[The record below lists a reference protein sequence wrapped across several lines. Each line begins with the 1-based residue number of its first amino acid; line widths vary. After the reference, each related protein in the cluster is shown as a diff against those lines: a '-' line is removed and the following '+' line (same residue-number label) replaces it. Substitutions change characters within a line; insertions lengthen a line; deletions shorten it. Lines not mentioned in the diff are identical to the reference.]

1 MKALLSVSATLMLLG
16 LFRGAYAGSVTVQ
29 AMNQEVATNRAIGKV
44 PKGKKCPTLHAYR
57 FRWVCLAIPLIAVQ
71 LPGNNE
77 ETISEVH

>member
-44 PKGKKCPTLHAYR
+44 PKGKKVSDTACLSIQMGMSGDTAYR
-57 FRWVCLAIPLIAVQ
+57 CTVTWEQ
-71 LPGNNE
+71 
-77 ETISEVH
+77 

>member
-44 PKGKKCPTLHAYR
+44 PKGKKVSDTSGL
-57 FRWVCLAIPLIAVQ
+57 LIQMGMSGDTA
-71 LPGNNE
+71 
-77 ETISEVH
+77 

>member
-44 PKGKKCPTLHAYR
+44 PKGKKVSDTACLSIQMGMSGDTAYR
-57 FRWVCLAIPLIAVQ
+57 YTVTW
-71 LPGNNE
+71 E
-77 ETISEVH
+77 